1 MGRNMTIGYQRLNY
15 IKKRRENKQMK
26 KPCTETVTV
35 LATVFALSCLFLLLS
50 VSALASADGEGN
62 QSEQLPDLAVTAIKP
77 YHYEWSEEYNVP
89 KGDPWFNLRNYVA
102 VVISNTGT
110 ADAGSFEVKLY
121 ADDELIGSETV
132 EEGLLAG
139 PTDNTTDV
147 IFEWTPEGEDP
158 LSWTDSA
165 EGAICSYEDTSREY
179 MLRVVVDE
187 DDDILEE
194 DEDNN
199 ELTKPE
205 PQKVVWNGYM
215 ADEPLENYVHDSV
228 NGGIIYSTGDGEYR
242 SYDSDQSGTN
252 DETYDINYGLQIPG
266 STKLARFYIYYTWA
280 KPSYTA
286 PKIAVTLETP
296 SGDVYDLEMEK
307 SYSDIKGDFGAD
319 IYAWGTYAYDIA
331 DYVGESGTYIAHV
344 SNQNYGG
351 GDSGFADKYSFAPP
365 AILVVYEDATEPKR
379 EYWINEG
386 ADLLMGGEEERYYG
400 GFLSLEECKNSALFS
415 GSIDSGEV
423 EGAVLGTVSV
433 WGGNPTTGWHSYLY
447 FNGNELGMDLYEG
460 YSGSYNEEMD
470 GLSMSIGSDDAQI
483 GIELT
488 DISDDLEGCDN
499 EVIQGDDGDNMM
511 PANAFLVIT
520 YKEEEGAAEEQTPPD
535 ISPQDPVDTQVTN
548 TEGESRTFSISVDQ
562 TVDISWQI
570 NGTEV
575 QTDESV
581 TEASYTNTSATAGIW
596 SVSAIATNRETSL
609 SDMHTWIWNVT
620 MINATPTPAVNITA
634 TPSPTPSNISTPT
647 PVPTIKPKTAPT
659 STPAQKSTSASTS
672 EENQTSETDEAPVPG
687 FELALA
693 LFMLI
698 VVAYLLRK
706 ETR

>member
-1 MGRNMTIGYQRLNY
+1 
-15 IKKRRENKQMK
+15 MK
-26 KPCTETVTV
+26 KPGIGTITV
-35 LATVFALSCLFLLLS
+35 LATVFALSCSLLFLFLS
-50 VSALASADGEGN
+50 LSTLALASADGEGN

-89 KGDPWFNLRNYVA
+89 KGDPWFNLMNYVA
-102 VVISNTGT
+102 VTISNNGT

-121 ADDELIGSETV
+121 ANDELIGSKTV
-132 EEGLLAG
+132 EEGLPAD
-139 PTDNTTDV
+139 PEDNITDV

-165 EGAICSYEDTSREY
+165 DGAICDYEDTSREY
-179 MLRVVVDE
+179 MLRAVVDE
-187 DDDILEE
+187 DDDILE
-194 DEDNN
+194 DNEDNN
-199 ELTKPE
+199 EFTKPE
-205 PQKVVWNGYM
+205 PQKVVWNGYI

-228 NGGIIYSTGDGEYR
+228 NGGIIYTTGDGGYR
-242 SYDSDQSGTN
+242 SYDSGQSGTN
-252 DETYDINYGLQIPG
+252 DETYDITYDLQISG

-280 KPSYTA
+280 KPSYKA

-296 SGDVYDLEMEK
+296 SGVIYDLEMEK

-319 IYAWGTYAYDIA
+319 RYAWGTYAYDITE
-331 DYVGESGTYIAHV
+331 YIGESGNYIVSV

-351 GDSGFADKYSFAPP
+351 GDSDFADKYSFAPP
-365 AILVVYEDATEPKR
+365 AILVVYEDAAEQKR

-460 YSGSYNEEMD
+460 YSGSYNEEM
-470 GLSMSIGSDDAQI
+470 GGVSMSIGSDDAQI

-488 DISDDLEGCDN
+488 DISDDLEGCNN
-499 EVIQGDDGDNMM
+499 EVIQGDGGDNMM

-520 YKEEEGAAEEQTPPD
+520 YEGEEGEEEQNPPD
-535 ISPQDPVDTQVTN
+535 IIPQDPVDTQVTN

-581 TEASYTNTSATAGIW
+581 TEASYTNASATAGIW
-596 SVSAIATNRETSL
+596 SISAIATNGETGL
-609 SDMHTWIWNVT
+609 SATHRWIWNVT
-620 MINATPTPAVNITA
+620 MVNATQTPAVNITA
-634 TPSPTPSNISTPT
+634 TPSPTPSTTSTPT
-647 PVPTIKPKTAPT
+647 PVPTVKPKTAPT
-659 STPAQKSTSASTS
+659 PTSTSAQKSTSTPPS
-672 EENQTSETDEAPVPG
+672 EENQTSEADGAQAPVPG
-687 FELALA
+687 FELPIA

-698 VVAYLLRK
+698 VVAYQLRK
-706 ETR
+706 GNR

>member
-1 MGRNMTIGYQRLNY
+1 
-15 IKKRRENKQMK
+15 MK
-26 KPCTETVTV
+26 KPGIEMITV

-50 VSALASADGEGN
+50 PITLAPASADGEGN
-62 QSEQLPDLAVTAIKP
+62 WSEQLPDLAVTAIKP

-102 VVISNTGT
+102 VAISNNGT
-110 ADAGSFEVKLY
+110 ADAGNFEVKLY
-121 ADDELIGSETV
+121 ADDELIGSKTV
-132 EEGLLAG
+132 EEGLPAS
-139 PTDNTTDV
+139 PTDNTTNV
-147 IFEWTPEGEDP
+147 TFEWTPEGEDP

-165 EGAICSYEDTSREY
+165 EGAICDYEDTSREY
-179 MLRVVVDE
+179 MLRAVVDE
-187 DDDILEE
+187 DDDILED

-199 ELTKPE
+199 EFTKPE

-228 NGGIIYSTGDGEYR
+228 NGGMIYTTGDGEYR

-252 DETYDINYGLQIPG
+252 DETYDINYDLQIPG
-266 STKLARFYIYYTWA
+266 STRLARFYIYYTWA

-286 PKIAVTLETP
+286 PKIVVTLETP
-296 SGDVYDLEMEK
+296 SGDIYDLDMEK

-319 IYAWGTYAYDIA
+319 IYAWGTYAYDIT

-351 GDSGFADKYSFAPP
+351 GDSYFADKYSFAPP
-365 AILVVYEDATEPKR
+365 AILVVYEDASEPKR

-423 EGAVLGTVSV
+423 KGAVLGTVSV

-447 FNGNELGMDLYEG
+447 FNGNELGRDLYEG
-460 YSGSYNEEMD
+460 YSGSYNEKMD
-470 GLSMSIGSDDAQI
+470 GLSMSIGSNDAQI

-488 DISDDLEGCDN
+488 DILDDLEGCDN
-499 EVIQGDDGDNMM
+499 EVMQGDDGDNMM

-520 YKEEEGAAEEQTPPD
+520 YEEEEGEEEQTPPD
-535 ISPQDPVDTQVTN
+535 IIPQDPVDTQVTN
-548 TEGESRTFSISVDQ
+548 TEGESRTFTISVDQ
-562 TVDISWQI
+562 SVDIIWQI

-581 TEASYTNTSATAGIW
+581 TEATYTNASAVLGTW
-596 SVSAIATNRETSL
+596 NVSAIATNRETGL
-609 SDMHTWIWNVT
+609 SATQRWIWNVT
-620 MINATPTPAVNITA
+620 NATPTPAVNITA
-634 TPSPTPSNISTPT
+634 TPSPTPSNISKQT
-647 PVPTIKPKTAPT
+647 PVPTVKPTTTP
-659 STPAQKSTSASTS
+659 TPAQTSTS
-672 EENQTSETDEAPVPG
+672 EENQTSEADEAPVPG
-687 FELALA
+687 FELSLA